1 MRTFCDDEKNS
12 RTIPYEFPGSILSC
26 IKTAQNMERMK
37 YIVLLGDGMAD
48 EPIEGLGGKTPLEA
62 ARTPNMDRIAADGAA
77 GIVRSIPNGF
87 PPGSDV
93 ANLSIMGFDPVR
105 YYTGRAPIEAA
116 SLGIELSESDV
127 AYRMNLV
134 TLSGGGREAL
144 RRTMVD
150 YSAGHIPDSDSHPLV
165 ECLEREL
172 GSHEFRMY
180 PGKSYRHILVW
191 RNGKHHITTT
201 PPHDITGKEIGTH
214 LPHGDGAGRLLLLMR
229 EAERIL
235 ADHPVNRKRIGEG
248 KRPATSPWFWGQGV
262 RPSLVT
268 YPERWGIT
276 GAVISAVD
284 LIQGLGILSGLAVI
298 EVPGATGWIDTNY
311 AGKVKAALRALE
323 QGADFVYLHV
333 EAPDEAGHSGDAA
346 LKVRAIEQ
354 FDSHIVG
361 PITDGMTIFPRRRCL
376 VLPDHPTPI
385 GIRTHSRA
393 PVPFAA
399 VGSGLSHTGAGGFSE
414 AACRATGLFVSE
426 GHTLIERFLK
436 GTL

>member
-1 MRTFCDDEKNS
+1 
-12 RTIPYEFPGSILSC
+12 
-26 IKTAQNMERMK
+26 MERMK

-62 ARTPNMDRIAADGAA
+62 ARTPNMDRIARGGIA
-77 GIVRSIPNGF
+77 GIVRSVPDGF

-93 ANLSIMGFDPVR
+93 ANLSIMGFDPAR

-134 TLSGGGREAL
+134 TLSGRAGEAG

-150 YSAGHIPDSDSHPLV
+150 YSAGHIPDADSHPLV
-165 ECLEREL
+165 ECLERKL
-172 GSHEFRMY
+172 GSHEFRFY

-191 RNGKHHITTT
+191 RNGNQDIATT
-201 PPHDITGKEIGTH
+201 PPHDITGKEIGTY
-214 LPHGDGAGRLLLLMR
+214 LPHGDGAGRLLSLMR
-229 EAERIL
+229 EGERIL
-235 ADHPVNRKRIGEG
+235 ADHPVNRRRIADG
-248 KRPATSPWFWGQGV
+248 KHPATSPWFWGQGV

-268 YPERWGIT
+268 YQERWGIT

-284 LIQGLGILSGLAVI
+284 LIQGLGILSGLTVI
-298 EVPGATGWIDTNY
+298 DVPGATGWIDTNY
-311 AGKVKAALRALE
+311 AGKVNAAIEALE
-323 QGADFVYLHV
+323 GGADFVYLHV

-354 FDSHIVG
+354 FDSNVVG
-361 PITDGMTIFPRRRCL
+361 PIINGITAFPHRRCL

-385 GIRTHSRA
+385 RIRTHSRT

-399 VGSGLSHTGAGGFSE
+399 VGSGLSCAGAGAFSE